1 MKIKRLLFWV
11 LIAFSSFVIG
21 IILMNFVIM
30 PLIVRHGNIV
40 VVPDVTEMK
49 LDEAEKVLI
58 SMKLEPYIE
67 LFDFD
72 PAVPENYVYKQE
84 PLPGTE
90 LKIARRV
97 KLWVSKGQKKIL
109 VPYLTGLPLV
119 QAENILQKFELQVAK
134 IESIETDSFP
144 PGKVIRTVPESN
156 TPVGKNTG
164 ITIIISKG
172 DEEEGFPM
180 PNLFGRNLAAVEKPL
195 AEMGLVL
202 GNVKYVESET
212 GEDGEIILQSPQPGV
227 LIATGDTVT
236 LVVTT
241 LVTDSLY
248 VPEEEEEEEK
258 EEGDTQ

>member
-11 LIAFSSFVIG
+11 LIAFSSFAAG
-21 IILMNFVIM
+21 IVLMNFVIM

-49 LDEAEKVLI
+49 LDEAEKVLE
-58 SMKLEPYIE
+58 SVKLEPYIE

-90 LKIARRV
+90 LKVARRV
-97 KLWVSKGQKKIL
+97 KLWVSKGQKKIT

-119 QAENILQKFELQVAK
+119 QAENILQKFELQVAR
-134 IESIETDSFP
+134 IESVETDSFP
-144 PGKVIRTVPESN
+144 PGQVIRTVPESN
-156 TPVGKNTG
+156 TPVSKNAA

-180 PNLFGRNLAAVEKPL
+180 PNLFGRNLAEVEKPL

-202 GNVKYVESET
+202 GEVKFVESES

-241 LVTDSLY
+241 LVTDSLL
-248 VPEEEEEEEK
+248 VPEVPE

>member
-11 LIAFSSFVIG
+11 LVAFSSFVVG
-21 IILMNFVIM
+21 ILLMNFIIM

-49 LDEAEKVLI
+49 LDEAERVLI
-58 SMKLEPYIE
+58 SMRLEPYVE

-90 LKIARRV
+90 LKVTRRV
-97 KLWVSKGQKKIL
+97 KLWVSKGQKKIR

-119 QAENILQKFELQVAK
+119 QAENILQKFELQVAS
-134 IESIETDSFP
+134 IESMETDSFP

-156 TPVGKNTG
+156 TPVSKNTG
-164 ITIIISKG
+164 IKIIISKG
-172 DEEEGFPM
+172 TEEEGFPM
-180 PNLFGRNLAAVEKPL
+180 PNLFGRNLAEVEKPL

-202 GNVKYVESET
+202 GSIKYVESET

-241 LVTDSLY
+241 LVTDSLL
-248 VPEEEEEEEK
+248 VPEEEEEEDEK
-258 EEGDTQ
+258 NTQ

>member
-1 MKIKRLLFWV
+1 MKIKRILFWA
-11 LIAFSSFVIG
+11 LIAFSSFVVG
-21 IILMNFVIM
+21 ILLMNFAIM

-40 VVPDVTEMK
+40 VVPDVTEME
-49 LDEAEKVLI
+49 LDEAERILT

-67 LFDFD
+67 LFDYD

-90 LKIARRV
+90 LKVARRV
-97 KLWVSKGQKKIL
+97 RLWVSKGQKKIL
-109 VPYLTGLPLV
+109 VPYLAGLPLV

-144 PGKVIRTVPESN
+144 PGRVIRTVPESN
-156 TPVGKNTG
+156 APVGKNTG

-172 DEEEGFPM
+172 GEEEGFPM
-180 PNLFGRNLAAVEKPL
+180 PNLFGRNLVEVEKPL
-195 AEMGLVL
+195 AEMGLIL
-202 GNVKYVESET
+202 GSIKYVESET

-227 LIATGDTVT
+227 LIATGDTVS

-241 LVTDSLY
+241 VVTDSLV
-248 VPEEEEEEEK
+248 VPENP
-258 EEGDTQ
+258 EEGDSQ